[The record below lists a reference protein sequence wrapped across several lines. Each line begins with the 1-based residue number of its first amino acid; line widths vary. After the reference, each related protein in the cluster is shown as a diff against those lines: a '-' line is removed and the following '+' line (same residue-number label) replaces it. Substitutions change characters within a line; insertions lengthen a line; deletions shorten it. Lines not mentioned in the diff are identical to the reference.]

1 MLDGRGGLLGPDL
14 SNLAAERSVRFLEES
29 LTKPKPHIPRGYQPV
44 RAITADGQQIRG
56 VLKNEHNFSLQLLD
70 AQGKLHLLSRD
81 EVREI
86 KYEKQSL
93 MPTNYDQTLSGK
105 ELKDLLA
112 FLSRQANRSEAN
124 GEPPVR
130 RRQ

>member
-1 MLDGRGGLLGPDL
+1 
-14 SNLAAERSVRFLEES
+14 
-29 LTKPKPHIPRGYQPV
+29 
-44 RAITADGQQIRG
+44 